1 MFELGGVTVTLGT
14 LVAVLALLVGT
25 VWIAWRRSSAIVAAG
40 LLVGGVH
47 AVAAFTDYLDPATV
61 TSARETLLERGVAGF
76 FALAAG
82 FDTVFAAIASAI
94 SWVLDAL
101 DATGMPGVEVSV
113 LSFVSTL
120 LGLAV
125 VSALVC
131 GALVWIGRWA
141 DGAPLGGVLAS
152 LGVVFGAVGT
162 LWTWLPLD
170 LGDLSALYTLL
181 VVGAVAAGYVLG
193 VSALGV
199 SPRPPT
205 PERLRPER

>member
-1 MFELGGVTVTLGT
+1 MFELGGVTVTFGT
-14 LVAVLALLVGT
+14 LAAVLALLVGA
-25 VWIAWRRSSAIVAAG
+25 VWIAWRQPYTIVAAG
-40 LLVGGVH
+40 LLV
-47 AVAAFTDYLDPATV
+47 AVVYALAAFTDYLDPETIAG
-61 TSARETLLERGVAGF
+61 AREIVIELGVAGF

-82 FDTVFAAIASAI
+82 FDTAFAAIASAI

-101 DATGMPGVEVSV
+101 DTTGMPGVEISV

-131 GALVWIGRWA
+131 GTLVWISRWA
-141 DGAPLGGVLAS
+141 DDSPLGGVLAS
-152 LGVVFGAVGT
+152 LGVVFGAVGV
-162 LWTWLPLD
+162 LWTWLPLALAD
-170 LGDLSALYTLL
+170 LTALYTLL

-193 VSALGV
+193 VSVLGV